1 MNREEIIMGVRECV
15 ARVVDKN
22 VAEVREDDRII
33 ADLGAD
39 SLDLLDLI
47 FQIEQRF
54 KIKISPRGIERAAQA
69 KLGAIPLEIDGVY
82 TPEALAE
89 LRQAM
94 PEVPAEELCA
104 GLRAGHLPHLFRV
117 ATFARLTAG
126 LMESAEC
133 GARNAEC
140 GAKNG

>member
-1 MNREEIIMGVRECV
+1 MNWEEVVQGVRECV
-15 ARVVDKN
+15 ARVVDKD
-22 VAEVREDDRII
+22 VAEVSEDDRII
-33 ADLGAD
+33 DDLGAD

-47 FQIEQRF
+47 FQIEQLF

-69 KLGAIPLEIDGVY
+69 KLGETPLEIDGVY

-94 PEVPAEELCA
+94 PEVPAEELCE

-126 LMESAEC
+126 LLE
-133 GARNAEC
+133 
-140 GAKNG
+140 AKEAQEVAVHG